1 MRSQCLPNS
10 PFCHKPFRSVEG
22 LKQPRQKCFVINRS
36 TIRAGQDFYLLFKTV
51 CYLYY
56 KYYQS
61 FSMNQNIE
69 NNNNNSGLCASRL
82 SGTLGIFKN
91 VCGHLQIWNVNK
103 H

>member
-1 MRSQCLPNS
+1 M
-10 PFCHKPFRSVEG
+10 
-22 LKQPRQKCFVINRS
+22 
-36 TIRAGQDFYLLFKTV
+36 

-61 FSMNQNIE
+61 FSMNRNIE

-91 VCGHLQIWNVNK
+91 VWGHLQIWNVNK
-103 H
+103 HWKVVLVITLGYIREIDVDY

>member
-1 MRSQCLPNS
+1 
-10 PFCHKPFRSVEG
+10 
-22 LKQPRQKCFVINRS
+22 
-36 TIRAGQDFYLLFKTV
+36 
-51 CYLYY
+51 
-56 KYYQS
+56 
-61 FSMNQNIE
+61 MNQNIE